1 MKNRSLVWM
10 FGYVVVLLGC
20 EPPPRAAA
28 VPPFDRAEMTM
39 PVLLAGTAPHWSD
52 AARRAGI
59 AGRVVARCSLTEDGL
74 LVDCEVVASPS
85 PLLNASVL
93 ACLATRRYSAVTYRG
108 KPIRVRYWFPFEF
121 RLEHEAHVER

>member
-1 MKNRSLVWM
+1 MKSGSSVWTLGCLVA
-10 FGYVVVLLGC
+10 LLGC

-28 VPPFDRAEMTM
+28 VPLFDPAEMTM
-39 PVLLAGTAPHWSD
+39 PVLLAGAAPRWSD
-52 AARRAGI
+52 EARRAGV
-59 AGRVVARCSLTEDGL
+59 AGRVVARCSLTEDGI
-74 LVDCEVVASPS
+74 LVGCDIVASPS

-121 RLEHEAHVER
+121 RLQRAP